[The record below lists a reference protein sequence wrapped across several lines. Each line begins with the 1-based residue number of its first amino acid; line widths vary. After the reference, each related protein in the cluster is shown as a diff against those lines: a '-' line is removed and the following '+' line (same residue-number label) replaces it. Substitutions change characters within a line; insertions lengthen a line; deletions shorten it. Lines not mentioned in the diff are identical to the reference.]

1 MVGFA
6 VKFTLVIQ
14 VVGLIL
20 LEKKKKTCSARF
32 IIIKRGLGYLR
43 RKIASVLFSKC
54 GTIIHQMMF
63 QRVLQQRRQ
72 KVLENVLE
80 NVASQ
85 LNCGN

>member
-54 GTIIHQMMF
+54 GTIRHQMLF
-63 QRVLQQRRQ
+63 NECFNKDGR
-72 KVLENVLE
+72 K
-80 NVASQ
+80 
-85 LNCGN
+85 C